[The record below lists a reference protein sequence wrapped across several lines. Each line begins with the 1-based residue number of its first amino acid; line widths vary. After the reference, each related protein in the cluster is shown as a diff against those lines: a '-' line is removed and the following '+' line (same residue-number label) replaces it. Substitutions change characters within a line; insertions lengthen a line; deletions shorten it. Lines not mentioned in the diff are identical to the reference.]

1 MVFKRKTGQSPRS
14 RGTGAS
20 KHIDDWDPISLRF
33 FRNRLVPEGIR
44 AKATQLLE
52 EQPGCTQNLA
62 RGPGRLQAHTNTL
75 RC

>member
-1 MVFKRKTGQSPRS
+1 MVFRRKPGQSPRS

-20 KHIDDWDPISLRF
+20 KHVDDWDPIALRF
-33 FRNRLVPEGIR
+33 FSNSLVPEGIR

-52 EQPGCTQNLA
+52 EQPGRTQNPA
-62 RGPGRLQAHTNTL
+62 RGPARLQAHTNTL